1 MISISKLY
9 TDRSQTH
16 DGLRYGVKADKGV
29 ADPHRVERSARR
41 RRPVVVWNLTRT
53 CNLRCV
59 HCYTDSE
66 EKKYAGELD
75 LDQLL
80 AVADDL
86 VQYKVPAVLLSGGE
100 PLIHPHFWT
109 IAERLRAGDLRVVIS
124 TNATLITPDVAKRL
138 KDLGLIYVGAS
149 LDGIGETNNKFR
161 GKPWAFEKAVAG
173 IRNAKAAGLKVSL
186 RMTLTKHNVDDLDGI
201 FAFVEAEDIE
211 RICFYHLAYAGR
223 GRGLSSDDCSPE
235 QTRTAVEKIVSWTKA
250 QDDAGTPRDV
260 LTVDNH
266 VDGPYIYLRLLE
278 EGKPERAAEVKRML
292 EWNGGG
298 ANSSGVG
305 VSDID
310 MLGEVHADQFS
321 MHESFGNV
329 KDRPFSEIWEDESH
343 PVMAGLRDRLPLL
356 KGRCKACKF
365 LSMCGGS
372 LRVRAQHYYG
382 DRWAED
388 PACYLTDEEIGF
400 APGPEDERPV
410 PLHLREGADLGGDA
424 VAV

>member
-16 DGLRYGVKADKGV
+16 DGLRYGVRAAAHV
-29 ADPHRVERSARR
+29 ENPHEVERSARR
-41 RRPVVVWNLTRT
+41 RKPVVVWNLTRT

-66 EKKYAGELD
+66 EKKYEGELTKD
-75 LDQLL
+75 ELF

-86 VQYKVPAVLLSGGE
+86 IQYKVPAVLLSGGE
-100 PLIHPHFWT
+100 PLVHPHFWEL
-109 IAERLRAGDLRVVIS
+109 AERLCEGGLRVVIS
-124 TNATLITPDVAKRL
+124 TNATLITDEVAQRL
-138 KDLGLIYVGAS
+138 KKVGVIYVGAS
-149 LDGIGETNNKFR
+149 LDGIGETNNEFR
-161 GKPWAFEKAVAG
+161 GKPWAFERAVKG
-173 IRNAKAAGLKVSL
+173 IRACKRNGIKISL

-201 FAFVEAEDIE
+201 FRFVEEEGLE

-223 GRGLSSDDCSPE
+223 GRGLSSDDCSLE
-235 QTRTAVEKIVSWTKA
+235 QTRTAVEKIMAWTKA
-250 QDDAGTPRDV
+250 QDEAGTPRDV

-266 VDGPYIYLRLLE
+266 ADGPFIYLKLLE
-278 EGKPERAAEVKRML
+278 EGRTERAAEVKRML

-310 MLGEVHADQFS
+310 FLGEVHADQFS

-356 KGRCKACKF
+356 KGRCAKCDH

-388 PACYLTDEEIGF
+388 PACYLTDDEIGYQP
-400 APGPEDERPV
+400 APGDERPV
-410 PLHLREGADLGGDA
+410 PVEAAADALS
-424 VAV
+424 V

>member
-1 MISISKLY
+1 MISVSKLY
-9 TDRSQTH
+9 TNRSQTH
-16 DGLRYGVKADKGV
+16 DGLRYGVRADSHV
-29 ADPHRVERSARR
+29 EDPHDVQRSARR
-41 RRPVVVWNLTRT
+41 RKPVVVWNLTRT

-59 HCYTDSE
+59 HCYTNSE
-66 EKKYAGELD
+66 EKKYQGELSNEE
-75 LDQLL
+75 LD

-86 VQYKVPAVLLSGGE
+86 IAYKVPAVLLSGGE
-100 PLIHPHFWT
+100 PLIHPYFW
-109 IAERLRAGDLRVVIS
+109 ELSKRLVDGGLRVVIS
-124 TNATLITPDVAKRL
+124 TNATLITDEVAKRL
-138 KDLGLIYVGAS
+138 KATGVTYVGAS
-149 LDGIGETNNKFR
+149 LDGVGETNNEFR
-161 GKPWAFEKAVAG
+161 GKPWAYDKAVAG
-173 IRNAKAAGLKVSL
+173 IRACKRNDIKISL
-186 RMTLTKHNVDDLDGI
+186 RMTLTKHNVNDLDGI
-201 FAFVEAEDIE
+201 ARFVEEEGLE
-211 RICFYHLAYAGR
+211 RVCFYHLAYAGR

-235 QTRTAVEKIVSWTKA
+235 ETRAAVEKIVAWTRSL
-250 QDDAGTPRDV
+250 DEAGTPKDI

-266 VDGPYIYLRLLE
+266 ADGPFIYLQLLA
-278 EGKPERAAEVKRML
+278 EGRDEDAARVKEML

-310 MLGEVHADQFS
+310 PLGEVHADQFS

-343 PVMAGLRDRLPLL
+343 PVLAGLRDRLPLL
-356 KGRCKACKF
+356 KGRCGACKF

-388 PACYLTDEEIGF
+388 PACYLTDEEIGY
-400 APGPEDERPV
+400 APGPEEIRPV
-410 PLHLREGADLGGDA
+410 PVEDGDR